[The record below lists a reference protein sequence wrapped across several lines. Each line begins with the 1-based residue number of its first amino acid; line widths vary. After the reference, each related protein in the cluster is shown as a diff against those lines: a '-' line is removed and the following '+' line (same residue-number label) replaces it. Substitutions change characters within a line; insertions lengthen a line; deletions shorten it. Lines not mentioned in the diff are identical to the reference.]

1 MCPLF
6 IFENQ
11 LDNNALFF
19 QGWGEIPRCGLPP
32 QKACDLRGTL
42 ESETASSRI
51 PLAGLLPSTQ
61 SLFGPFSGPF
71 LGLFSDPFWA
81 SHQGGS
87 NIDHQSSPFHFI
99 SICNL
104 SLVSSLWALIFIQY
118 LLFIEKYI
126 YRSHLY
132 PTLWLNFR
140 RQPNF
145 HIRDRRLANQCRNS
159 KSMQE

>member
-1 MCPLF
+1 MTFLPYMCPLF

-32 QKACDLRGTL
+32 QKACDLRGAL

-71 LGLFSDPFWA
+71 LVFFQTLFGPLIKEGPTLTTN
-81 SHQGGS
+81 HLL
-87 NIDHQSSPFHFI
+87 FI

-118 LLFIEKYI
+118 LLFIEKNT
-126 YRSHLY
+126 SLE
-132 PTLWLNFR
+132 T
-140 RQPNF
+140 
-145 HIRDRRLANQCRNS
+145 
-159 KSMQE
+159 